1 MARQKKQR
9 VDLAQKSDDTL
20 TDNPFASLGNL
31 VSDAPDQKDVAPKAD
46 IVQPDSPFNVAR
58 TRKGGWPIH
67 IEKRGGG
74 KVVTI
79 IESISGDAKA
89 LLKALQKSLG
99 TGGKLDGNS
108 ILIQGD
114 HVAHVETFLNDHL
127 KK

>member
-1 MARQKKQR
+1 MSRNKKDR
-9 VDLAQKSDDTL
+9 VELAQGDDKL

-31 VSDAPDQKDVAPKAD
+31 IPDAPDQSTVKPKAE
-46 IVQPDSPFNVAR
+46 ILKSPAPWSVAR

-67 IEKRGGG
+67 LEKRGGG

-79 IESISGDAKA
+79 VDAISGDGKA

-99 TGGKLDGNS
+99 TGGKLDGDS

-114 HVAHVETFLNDHL
+114 HVAHVESFLNDHL
-127 KK
+127 K